1 MYGGGF
7 VSQLLLEKLAKRR
20 IGYDIPRRGE
30 IQPYP
35 AYTLNGPMVEL
46 VDENAGSD
54 GDIFTHSF
62 KLFGLG
68 PVIGKRTWGGVIGI
82 SPRHALVDG
91 TIVTQPEFAFWFKD
105 VGFGVEN
112 YGTEPTVEVEIMPEE
127 WGMGKDTQLEKGIDV
142 AMKLMKKYEGRV
154 KYKE

>member
-1 MYGGGF
+1 
-7 VSQLLLEKLAKRR
+7 
-20 IGYDIPRRGE
+20 
-30 IQPYP
+30 
-35 AYTLNGPMVEL
+35 MVEL

-112 YGTEPTVEVEIMPEE
+112 YGTEPTVEVEITPEE